1 MESSRDIED
10 YLQSMLDLS
19 NPEHQAFVES
29 LLRKLGHSIV
39 DDRSPGKKNK
49 ASSAL
54 PVIQFIGEMKEKPES
69 SKVPAQNSKNKK
81 VKQVNLFSKEGQAR
95 EAVTLPG
102 QHR

>member
-19 NPEHQAFVES
+19 NPDHQAFVES

-39 DDRSPGKKNK
+39 DDRSPAKKK

-69 SKVPAQNSKNKK
+69 SKAPVQNSKNKK